1 MWQKPE
7 RLKSQK
13 MCEVPH
19 WGLGRKWVLQRK
31 HQSERGRFRPS
42 SATTGWRPRAAPETS
57 LGPTLTSC
65 QNKEVTG
72 HSSRSKVVYLHE
84 KQATKSRSH
93 VNALSLIATCFSQ
106 RAIPNPIIYGGEEEL
121 DGCPREHPTPRV
133 RSDTQG
139 KRRGS
144 WKEKGE
150 ILEGAEQVSQII
162 PHT

>member
-1 MWQKPE
+1 
-7 RLKSQK
+7 
-13 MCEVPH
+13 MCKVPH
-19 WGLGRKWVLQRK
+19 WDLGRKWILQRK

-42 SATTGWRPRAAPETS
+42 SATTGWRPQAAPETS

-72 HSSRSKVVYLHE
+72 HSSRSKVVYLYE

-93 VNALSLIATCFSQ
+93 VNALSLTATCFSQ

-121 DGCPREHPTPRV
+121 DGCPRERPTPRV